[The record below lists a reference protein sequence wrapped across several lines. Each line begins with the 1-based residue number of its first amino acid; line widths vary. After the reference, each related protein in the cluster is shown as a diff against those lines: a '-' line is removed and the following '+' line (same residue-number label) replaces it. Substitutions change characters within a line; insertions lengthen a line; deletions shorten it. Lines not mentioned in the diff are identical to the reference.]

1 MKKLILIMSTLL
13 FLYSCGL
20 KSFPNMSNNNPVQVY
35 SEDIVKSGK
44 IDNNTIKN
52 LLVDSSSIEDL
63 FKKLYNDNI
72 TIISNYYYDWTLIGI
87 PKYSNTDFYQILKEY
102 CAIKTNNNY
111 YTMLSDYKGK
121 ILTKG
126 FCYSDKIQSEESR
139 PYHTTD
145 DKSKKLL
152 YITEDITKL
161 VNKYGSYANVT
172 AKSFFNNKYETRII
186 TTNNDYN
193 FYSIKSHVDYYDE
206 QRIMT
211 EYKLQLDKQYTD
223 INTIKYLD
231 GKNSKI
237 DIHIGFVYMENI
249 PNKIKFT
256 IKTEKGFT
264 RKIDD
269 FIGPLYINNVPYH
282 YTYTYKHQDDFC
294 PYNQKDKSILLF
306 PNSKCYFEI
315 NIDKI
320 QDIPKNIATLTNF
333 KYVSKYDKTKLNK
346 TTFWDEAYGSYQE
359 RFEEYIPMKKNM
371 ELLYK

>member
-1 MKKLILIMSTLL
+1 
-13 FLYSCGL
+13 
-20 KSFPNMSNNNPVQVY
+20 MSNNNPVQVY